1 MRDKTPRKAPMQH
14 IFGKEESSPIFNHQM
29 SKFTKSS
36 TIESVQEALDQKAEE
51 SAVIEDSAEEIISA
65 NGAEET
71 LETGGG
77 SILEDL
83 GEASKTLE
91 VSMIHDFINED
102 DQVNR

>member
-1 MRDKTPRKAPMQH
+1 MQH

-65 NGAEET
+65 NGA
-71 LETGGG
+71 
-77 SILEDL
+77 
-83 GEASKTLE
+83 
-91 VSMIHDFINED
+91 
-102 DQVNR
+102 